1 MGEKTRTIFT
11 VMENLKHSILVKGD
25 LGTHKFSDTTK
36 QALIELDNYIKSG
49 ALGTSEKM
57 KFILEN
63 YEYEKPM
70 VVETWN
76 ISHSDDALTLNA
88 IRIQE
93 CRLNQV
99 FITTF
104 GLPEVIESAF
114 LSEDLDT
121 ISTILDTIRV
131 MESGDTSINTYFT
144 KELISKIMKEGMVLK
159 GVDYSIADCS
169 AEIDYLLRI
178 SNINLLALAE
188 QLQVNNDKL
197 AYVLR
202 VLNQPMIKKSNA
214 GLNKEKFDLVTQLH
228 KELKTK
234 PLERVVETKEFLV
247 GRATEQI
254 DSETDYKQL
263 YMELAEKYNELQ
275 TTIKLQQESN
285 FESASSLV
293 SNLFSEDIAIPNA
306 VMDILNDIAKDYD
319 GDKVLRMDDAK
330 DFGDTLFALTKYAM
344 PIVVKDIASLDE
356 KMLYCI
362 WAALNDKLE
371 VENSTKKATQ
381 KMIEQ
386 FKTVMLERVEL
397 LQESDY
403 VSQTKQI
410 LEGIVSEKKGE
421 EVNE

>member
-1 MGEKTRTIFT
+1 
-11 VMENLKHSILVKGD
+11 MENLKHSILVKGE

-76 ISHSDDALTLNA
+76 IAHSDDALSLNA

-99 FITTF
+99 FITIF

-121 ISTILDTIRV
+121 ISTVLDTIRV

-144 KELISKIMKEGMVLK
+144 KELISKMMKDSKVLK
-159 GVDYSIADCS
+159 GVDFSIADCS

-178 SNINLLALAE
+178 SNINLMALAA
-188 QLQVNNDKL
+188 QLQVDNDKL

-247 GRATEQI
+247 GRAAEQLE
-254 DSETDYKQL
+254 SETDYKQL

-275 TTIKLQQESN
+275 NTVKAQQDSD
-285 FESASSLV
+285 FENTASLV

-330 DFGDTLFALTKYAM
+330 NFGDTLFVLTKYAM
-344 PIVVKDIASLDE
+344 PIIVNDIASLDE

-362 WAALNDKLE
+362 WAALNGELE
-371 VENSTKKATQ
+371 IENANKQATKK
-381 KMIEQ
+381 MINE
-386 FKTVMLERVEL
+386 FKKVMVQRVDL
-397 LQESDY
+397 LRESDY
-403 VSQTKQI
+403 VAQTKQLLNNI
-410 LEGIVSEKKGE
+410 IAEQKGE
-421 EVNE
+421 TENE